1 MANICSNSVVI
12 TGDKESLKKLRDL
25 INRQDKSLFG
35 ETGICDHLESTSAP
49 DIAYGLED
57 DLPLDGDGF
66 LGLCITSK
74 WAPPE
79 KDFENLTKAFPKL
92 NIEVTYEESAMAV
105 YGKLVYEGGT
115 KVLDQHQEE
124 FDYLMENH
132 EDFADT
138 VEAIKE
144 LPYEEFRKDYIV
156 DTEYKDSP
164 EWMCYGHILEPLLLK
179 RTRRADLPL
188 LIGQLDYCDELLEQR
203 LKNRKSK
210 TSRTPIARHVT
221 VTGCGGW

>member
-49 DIAYGLED
+49 GIGYGLED
-57 DLPLDGDGF
+57 SLPLPGDGS

-92 NIEVTYEESAMAV
+92 NIEVTYEEPGCIV
-105 YGKLVYEGGT
+105 YGKLVYEGGR
-115 KVLDQHQEE
+115 KVLDQPQEE
-124 FDYLMENH
+124 FDYLMENN
-132 EDFADT
+132 EDFGDT
-138 VEAIKE
+138 VEDIKE
-144 LPYEEFRKDYIV
+144 LP
-156 DTEYKDSP
+156 
-164 EWMCYGHILEPLLLK
+164 
-179 RTRRADLPL
+179 
-188 LIGQLDYCDELLEQR
+188 
-203 LKNRKSK
+203 
-210 TSRTPIARHVT
+210 
-221 VTGCGGW
+221 